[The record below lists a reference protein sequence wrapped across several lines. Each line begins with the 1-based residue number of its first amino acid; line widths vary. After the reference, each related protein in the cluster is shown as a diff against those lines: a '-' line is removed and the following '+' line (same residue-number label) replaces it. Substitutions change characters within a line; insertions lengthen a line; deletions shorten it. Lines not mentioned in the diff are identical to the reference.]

1 MINIYQPQVG
11 KEELQAI
18 KKVFDSNWL
27 GKGKVTEQF
36 INRISQKLRKDTYEY
51 GYTPID
57 KESLIPISSCTE
69 GLFQICKS
77 MKFQPGDQVIIP
89 SIHFI
94 GAINAIKANNG
105 TPVFCDVDK
114 RTLNV
119 RVEDLEKVV
128 TDKTVAVMIL
138 HYGGRPCD
146 MNEIMEFCN
155 NKSIKVIEDNAN
167 SPFST
172 YNGRSTGTIG
182 DFGTWSFDS
191 MKIMVM
197 GDAGLIYCKDKS
209 DKELIENRIYLG
221 LNTQSGFSNTQD
233 NKWWEF
239 DIEQPGNR
247 SIINDIT
254 AAIGVEQLKKVDRF
268 IGKRKEIHDYYS
280 EELKDLNWLDIP
292 PVIESDRTS
301 SYYMYHIQTRDSKDR
316 DVLAA
321 HLKDL
326 GIYTT
331 FRYYPLHKV
340 PFYSKQYSTILP
352 NTDYVTDRTLC
363 IPIHQS
369 LTMKEALYITK
380 KIKGFKK

>member
-27 GKGKVTEQF
+27 GKGNVTDQF
-36 INRISQKLRKDTYEY
+36 IDDISKKLKEATHEY
-51 GYTPID
+51 GCVAIN
-57 KESLIPISSCTE
+57 KQNLIPINSCTE
-69 GLFQICKS
+69 ALFQVCKNLE
-77 MKFQPGDQVIIP
+77 FEPGDEVIIP

-94 GAINAIKANNG
+94 GAVNAIEANGG
-105 TPVFCDVDK
+105 TPVFCDVDP

-119 RVEDLEKVV
+119 RLTDIENKMS
-128 TDKTVAVMIL
+128 DKTVAVMLL

-146 MNEIMEFCN
+146 MDEIMNYCTEKN
-155 NKSIKVIEDNAN
+155 ITVIEDNAN

-172 YNGRSTGTIG
+172 YKGRSTGTIG

-197 GDAGLIYCKDKS
+197 GDAGLVYCKSIS
-209 DKELIENRIYLG
+209 DKKLIENRIYLG
-221 LNTQSGFSNTQD
+221 LKTQSGFSNTQD

-247 SIINDIT
+247 AIINDIT
-254 AAIGVEQLKKVDRF
+254 AAIGVEQLKKVDGF
-268 IGKRKEIHDYYS
+268 IAKRKEIHDYYS
-280 EELKDLNWLDIP
+280 EELKDLDWLDIP
-292 PVIESDRTS
+292 PEISSDRTS
-301 SYYMYHIQTRDSKDR
+301 SYYMYHIQTKKASDR
-316 DVLAA
+316 DALAKY
-321 HLKDL
+321 LKDN
-326 GIYTT
+326 GVYTT

-340 PFYSKQYSTILP
+340 PFYSKKYQAILP
-352 NTDYVTDRTLC
+352 NTDYITEHTLC

-369 LTMKEALYITK
+369 LTMKDALYITK
-380 KIKGFKK
+380 KIKEFKK